1 MEKEDTKFKVVD
13 NMGNEKEYEKLF
25 SFESDKT
32 KKSYIIYTDNELD
45 EDGNTKVYAS
55 IYEPD
60 KETQSLQAVE
70 TEEEW
75 KIIESILKSLTEEKE
90 S

>member
-1 MEKEDTKFKVVD
+1 MEKEELKFKVVD
-13 NMGNEKEYEKLF
+13 DNGREKEYEKLF

-32 KKSYIIYTDNELD
+32 NKNYIVYTDNEID

-55 IYEPD
+55 IYNP
-60 KETQSLQAVE
+60 KEEVQSFQAIE

-75 KIIESILKSLTEEKE
+75 KIIEGILKSLTDGEDK
-90 S
+90 

>member
-1 MEKEDTKFKVVD
+1 MEKEDVKFKVVD
-13 NMGNEKEYEKLF
+13 DSGKEKEYEKLF

-32 KKSYIIYTDNELD
+32 NKNYIVYTDNELD

-55 IYEPD
+55 IYDPN
-60 KETQSLQAVE
+60 KETQTLQAIE

-75 KIIESILKSLTEEKE
+75 KIIEGILKSLTDDKE